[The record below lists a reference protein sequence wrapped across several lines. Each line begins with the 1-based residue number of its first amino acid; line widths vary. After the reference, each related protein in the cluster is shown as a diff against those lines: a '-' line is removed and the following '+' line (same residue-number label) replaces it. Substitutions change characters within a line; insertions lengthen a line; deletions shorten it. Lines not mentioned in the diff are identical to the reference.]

1 VELKM
6 ERNSYDSYEMIVLD
20 GRIDQNESEE
30 LEAILNECL
39 DDDRVKI
46 CIDMIDVKHICSS
59 ALGVLVAIK
68 RKIKD
73 RDGDIKLIIA
83 SDNLIKLF
91 QTTMLDKVFEIFESR
106 RECMSTFD

>member
-1 VELKM
+1 M
-6 ERNSYDSYEMIVLD
+6 ERKSFENYELILLE

-30 LEAILNECL
+30 FEAILNECL
-39 DDDRVKI
+39 DEDKREI

-73 RDGDIKLIIA
+73 QEGDIKLIIA
-83 SDNLIKLF
+83 SDNLLKLF
-91 QTTMLDKVFEIFESR
+91 ETTMLDKVFEIFESR
-106 RECMSTFD
+106 RECFSTYD